1 MGRFFALTFSSPLE
15 YVFRWGGFAI
25 LLAAIAA
32 TSQHSYVLFH
42 SLVEVFR
49 VVVIFGIATLA
60 WNARSQID
68 NAFLLVAGLAYPS
81 IGVLELLHTLTYKGM
96 GVFPNDANL
105 PTQLWIAFRAY
116 ESLVMLIA
124 AGLLARRNLP
134 IGGIAV
140 ACLGIG
146 GALGWLVLNGRFPD
160 CFIEGRG
167 LTDFKIVAE
176 YLIAGVFAAALW
188 LLWRQRALFS
198 RRILSLVILS
208 MLCDILAELAF
219 TRYVSVYG
227 MANLSGHLL
236 LLSSTYF
243 LYRALLIQGIQKPQ
257 LLLFQHLNRE
267 KELLARSEAEL
278 AAKVAERTA
287 ELSDSN
293 RRLQDELAERQR
305 IAQQLQES
313 EEMLRLTRNVAL
325 DAIVVVDE
333 QGRIVIWNPAASRM
347 FDYTTAEAVGHNMHD
362 LIVPERYR
370 AAAAAGV
377 AAFGKSG
384 SGAVIGQ
391 IFEMLAMR
399 RDGSEFPVELAIS
412 AVQIRGSWHAVGII
426 RDITDRK
433 AASRAQEQL
442 AAIVESTGEAI
453 IGKDLAG
460 LVSSWNAGAEHLYGY
475 CAAAMLGQPIDVLVP
490 PDLHQEQ
497 AELTARV
504 RNGEIIGS
512 HETQHRR
519 QDGTR
524 IDVSLT
530 LSPIYDAG
538 GSLSGIATIAH
549 DISRRKAAERSLH
562 RLNRRLK
569 LLSAS
574 NQTLLHGTTPEDL
587 LARMCHA
594 VTEVGGFAGAWIGGL
609 DAERPGLLRL
619 LGASTP
625 ALEAAWAA
633 PQAMAADGPLAQA
646 MDSDEAVVFQALA
659 AHPALPVVRA
669 GIALPLRNQGGA
681 PACLVLWADEPELLD
696 EEEIPTLTELAA
708 DLNFGLTGLRIKT
721 ERERG
726 LLALAQAMEDTV
738 QAMAGTVEMRDPY
751 TAGHQR
757 RVAEL
762 SAAIARELGLDE
774 ERVHA
779 IGLAAMIHDLGK
791 INIPAEIL
799 ARPGRLSELEYS
811 MIKTHPT
818 VGYEIIKNIEFP
830 WPIAEA
836 MLQHHERLDGSGYPS
851 GLRGEAITLEA
862 RIIAAADL
870 VEAMSSH
877 RPYRPGL
884 GIDASL
890 QELNRGRGI
899 TFDAEVVD
907 ACLRLFRERG
917 FEFSKPWAGR

>member
-1 MGRFFALTFSSPLE
+1 MGLDSLRHHFSIDYL
-15 YVFRWGGFAI
+15 YRWGGFAI
-25 LLAAIAA
+25 LLTAIAA
-32 TSQHSYVLFH
+32 TAGHSYVLFH

-81 IGVLELLHTLTYKGM
+81 IGVLELLHTLSYKGM
-96 GVFPNDANL
+96 GVFGNDANL

-116 ESLVMLIA
+116 ESLAMLIA

-134 IGGIAV
+134 IGNIAL
-140 ACLGIG
+140 ACLVTG
-146 GALGWLVLNGRFPD
+146 GALGWLVFNGHFPD
-160 CFIEGRG
+160 CFVEGQG

-176 YLIAGVFAAALW
+176 YAIAGIFAAALW

-227 MANLSGHLL
+227 MANLIGHLL

-257 LLLFQHLNRE
+257 FLLFQHLNRE
-267 KELLARSEAEL
+267 KELLALSEAEL

-293 RRLQDELAERQR
+293 RRLQEELTERQR
-305 IAQQLQES
+305 IAQQLLES

-325 DAIVVVDE
+325 DAIVVVDAH
-333 QGRIVIWNPAASRM
+333 GRIVIWNPAASRM
-347 FDYTTAEAVGHNMHD
+347 FDYTTAEAIGHNMHD

-377 AAFGKSG
+377 VAFGESG
-384 SGAVIGQ
+384 SGAVIGK

-453 IGKDLAG
+453 VGKDLDG
-460 LVSSWNAGAEHLYGY
+460 RVTSWNIGAEHLYGY
-475 CAAAMLGQPIDVLVP
+475 SAAEMLGQQIDALVP
-490 PDLHQEQ
+490 LELRQELDDLM
-497 AELTARV
+497 ART
-504 RNGEIIGS
+504 RQSEIIGS
-512 HETQHRR
+512 HETQRLR

-538 GSLSGIATIAH
+538 GSMTGIATIAH
-549 DISRRKAAERSLH
+549 DITLRKNAERSLR

-574 NQTLLHGTTPEDL
+574 NQTLLHGTSPEDL

-609 DAERPGLLRL
+609 DADPGKLRL

-633 PQAMAADGPLAQA
+633 PQAMAADGPVAQA
-646 MDSDEAVVFQALA
+646 MSRDEAIVFKEQA

-762 SAAIARELGLDE
+762 SAAIARELGLEE

-830 WPIAEA
+830 WPIADA
-836 MLQHHERLDGSGYPS
+836 MLQHHERLDGSGYPG
-851 GLRGEAITLEA
+851 GLHGEAISLEA
-862 RIIAAADL
+862 RIIGAADL

-884 GIDASL
+884 GIDAAL
-890 QELNRGRGI
+890 EELNLGRGI
-899 TFDAEVVD
+899 TFDADVVD

-917 FEFSKPWAGR
+917 FAFSKPWAGR